1 MKKSRVIKIIGGT
14 IFSIE
19 QETPQTNL
27 EVLIEG
33 SARKGEGKLVGRTA
47 CYRKVI
53 FNAKPR
59 LIGELV
65 LIKINDATPNTL
77 FGEII
82 VGL

>member
-1 MKKSRVIKIIGGT
+1 MNKKLIG
-14 IFSIE
+14 
-19 QETPQTNL
+19 TNL